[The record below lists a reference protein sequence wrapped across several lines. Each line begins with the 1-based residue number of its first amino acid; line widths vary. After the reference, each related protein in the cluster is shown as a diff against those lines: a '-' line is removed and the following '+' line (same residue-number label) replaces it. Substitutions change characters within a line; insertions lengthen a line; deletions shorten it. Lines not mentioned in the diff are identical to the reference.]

1 MNYEYENSSSGSTF
15 LEELTKANGE
25 VLEARDRI
33 PYQPVVYA
41 IPEEWRKA
49 EKELLEQAVQFQPNI
64 YRTLQTLATRQELE
78 QMQTTLAQT
87 LRAEKLETLRSI
99 QTTLEQA
106 GSEIGKSL
114 SEWSKAQS
122 ESNRALAE
130 QINALEKKCTKLL
143 IAGVSASAV
152 VSVLCLVL
160 LRLVM

>member
-25 VLEARDRI
+25 VLEAREQV

-41 IPEEWRKA
+41 IPEEWRLA
-49 EKELLEQAVQFQPNI
+49 EKELLEQAVQFQPTV
-64 YRTLQTLATRQELE
+64 YRALQTLATGQELE
-78 QMQTTLAQT
+78 QMQTVLTQI
-87 LRAEKLETLRSI
+87 LRAEKLETLCSI
-99 QTTLEQA
+99 RTTLEQA
-106 GSEIGKSL
+106 GRENGKSL

-122 ESNRALAE
+122 ESNRDLAE
-130 QINALEKKCTKLL
+130 RVAALEKKLTKLMV
-143 IAGVSASAV
+143 AGACASAV

>member
-25 VLEARDRI
+25 VLDTRESV

-49 EKELLEQAVQFQPNI
+49 EKELLEQAVQFQPSI
-64 YRTLQTLATRQELE
+64 YQALQTLATGQELE
-78 QMQTTLAQT
+78 QMQTVLTHI

-99 QTTLEQA
+99 RATLEQA
-106 GSEIGKSL
+106 GNENEKFL
-114 SEWSKAQS
+114 SEWSRAQS
-122 ESNRALAE
+122 ESSRALAE
-130 QINALEKKCTKLL
+130 RITTLEKKLTKLM
-143 IAGVSASAV
+143 ITGISASAA

-160 LRLVM
+160 LRLAM